1 MFDIAFSELIVIA
14 LVTLIVIGPERLPKV
29 ARMIG
34 ALTGRMQRYVAQV
47 KDEINREARFEELQ
61 QLQQEIQATGVA
73 TKAKLKS
80 ATGLRNLKS
89 IDHVSSVESS
99 EVITQAND
107 NVSSKSG

>member
-61 QLQQEIQATGVA
+61 QLQQEIHATGVA

-80 ATGLRNLKS
+80 ATGLSNSKS
-89 IDHVSSVESS
+89 IDQVSSVKSS
-99 EVITQAND
+99 EVITQTND
-107 NVSSKSG
+107 NVSDKSG

>member
-14 LVTLIVIGPERLPKV
+14 LVTLIVIGPERLPRV

-80 ATGLRNLKS
+80 ATGLRNSKS
-89 IDHVSSVESS
+89 IDHLSSVESS
-99 EVITQAND
+99 DVIMQTND
-107 NVSSKSG
+107 NVSDKNG